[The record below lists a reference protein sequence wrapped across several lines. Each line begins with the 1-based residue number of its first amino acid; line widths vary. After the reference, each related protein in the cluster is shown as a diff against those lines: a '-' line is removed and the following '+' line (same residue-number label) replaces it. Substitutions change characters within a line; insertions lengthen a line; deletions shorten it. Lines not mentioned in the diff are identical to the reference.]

1 MPITFGLGYDIKEEF
16 VNEFMKTSKETLALM
31 DTMQGH
37 IKTYLYRD
45 AFKPNSFLIYSEWST
60 NEDFTKFMT
69 SKEFKEVQT
78 LGEEMLEGP
87 PRHTMY
93 ESRSMSRGQ

>member
-45 AFKPNSFLIYSEWST
+45 AFK
-60 NEDFTKFMT
+60 
-69 SKEFKEVQT
+69 
-78 LGEEMLEGP
+78 
-87 PRHTMY
+87 
-93 ESRSMSRGQ
+93 